1 MEARV
6 SRHSRA
12 YYSRHPAVSQAE
24 WGEGSP
30 PGGTGKTA
38 AFNAP
43 LGLVSDPL
51 AVF

>member
-12 YYSRHPAVSQAE
+12 YYSRHPAAAQAE

-30 PGGTGKTA
+30 PGRTEKTG

-43 LGLVSDPL
+43 LGLVSVPL